1 MHKILDDFLKNS
13 YTFLVYQKDLQEKQ
27 KKNNQ
32 YIFSNDAEFD
42 IQEALKWIV
51 KTLECLYFI
60 E

>member
-13 YTFLVYQKDLQEKQ
+13 YTFLIYQKELQEKQ

-32 YIFSNDAEFD
+32 NIFSNDAEFD

>member
-13 YTFLVYQKDLQEKQ
+13 YTFLIYQKELLEKQ

-32 YIFSNDAEFD
+32 NIFSNDAEFD

>member
-32 YIFSNDAEFD
+32 NIFSNDAEFD